1 MEWCDEHEDL
11 LKEWAEK
18 ARFYSWL
25 HHATSAEYGKL
36 NNMLTIPMMILSIID
51 GSANFTMV
59 GKTSNSFLYITIFPI
74 MLGSFSIITAVLSA
88 MTKYLKTAELTEKH
102 ELFYRQFN
110 VLVRNIT
117 QELSIP
123 PDQRKVPSEA
133 LNMNRYEFDRLEN
146 EAPRIPEHVVAEF
159 NKRFP
164 YKKNKP
170 EIANAFS
177 KIRIHGREQNIKKR
191 LDEFQRIRLFYKWK
205 SAKFFQDTKRHQ
217 RDTRISIGDLHFV
230 ETPTYMNYNTSFAGN
245 GNDSFAENDTPTQ
258 RVVNLEIDESPS
270 PQSEIDQERD
280 GSLEATSPVGNAV

>member
-1 MEWCDEHEDL
+1 
-11 LKEWAEK
+11 
-18 ARFYSWL
+18 
-25 HHATSAEYGKL
+25 
-36 NNMLTIPMMILSIID
+36 
-51 GSANFTMV
+51 MV
-59 GKTSNSFLYITIFPI
+59 GKTSDAFLYTTIFPI

-123 PDQRKVPSEA
+123 PEQRKVPSEA

-177 KIRIHGREQNIKKR
+177 KIRIHGRDQNMKKR

-205 SAKFFQDTKRHQ
+205 STKFFQASRQQ
-217 RDTRISIGDLHFV
+217 RNDRETRISIGNLQFV
-230 ETPTYMNYNTSFAGN
+230 DTPTNMSYNAMFTDN
-245 GNDSFAENDTPTQ
+245 NDTPTR
-258 RVVNLEIDESPS
+258 RVVNLDIEESPS
-270 PQSEIDQERD
+270 PQSEAEQDIE
-280 GSLEATSPVGNAV
+280 SPVINAI

>member
-177 KIRIHGREQNIKKR
+177 KIRIHGREQTIKK
-191 LDEFQRIRLFYKWK
+191 L
-205 SAKFFQDTKRHQ
+205 HQ

>member
-1 MEWCDEHEDL
+1 MNWCDEHENL

-18 ARFYSWL
+18 ARFYSWM
-25 HHATSAEYGKL
+25 HHTTSADYGKL
-36 NNMLTIPMMILSIID
+36 NNMLTIPMIVLSIID

-59 GKTSNSFLYITIFPI
+59 GKSHSTFFYTTLFPI
-74 MLGSFSIITAVLSA
+74 ILGSFSIITAVLSA

-123 PDQRKVPSEA
+123 PEQRKVPSEA

-170 EIANAFS
+170 EIANAFN
-177 KIRIHGREQNIKKR
+177 KIRIHGREHNIKKR

-205 SAKFFQDTKRHQ
+205 AAKFFQESKRV
-217 RDTRISIGDLHFV
+217 RNDTRFPMGNLHFM
-230 ETPTYMNYNTSFAGN
+230 ENPTHINAMYT
-245 GNDSFAENDTPTQ
+245 DNDTPTH
-258 RVVNLEIDESPS
+258 RVVHLDIDDSPS
-270 PQSEIDQERD
+270 PQSEEIIPE
-280 GSLEATSPVGNAV
+280 TKSPINAV